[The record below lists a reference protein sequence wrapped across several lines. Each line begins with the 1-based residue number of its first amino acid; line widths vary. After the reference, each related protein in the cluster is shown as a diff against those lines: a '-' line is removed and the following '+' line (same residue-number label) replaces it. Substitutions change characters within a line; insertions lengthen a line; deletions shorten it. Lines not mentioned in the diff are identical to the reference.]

1 MIENKIKFINL
12 LSIFTLSLFIFS
24 CSSDTPTPINSPS
37 PTPITLDGEWTSG
50 SISYHADESG
60 GTACSGSPMESSDFT
75 NLIITSNIQ
84 MEAEFDAVDD
94 CDPDTLEELAM
105 TTSECQAAYTAAY
118 IENLTTLTTIEDMIS
133 YQNMISYNYEYG
145 DMTLTLTEGAT
156 NSYVISYDGSCIKTD
171 EYVELNEAGCSIIEE
186 AEWSGTECIMTSY
199 TSCEEIAQG
208 DWDAASTGLWYEIS
222 DGNYILDNFL
232 ENTDPT
238 TLVFDGTSVYIV
250 LESHLN
256 QCICGDDAI
265 EQEYGAET
273 CLNSLDDCVFLER
286 YCVSL
291 SFSK

>member
-1 MIENKIKFINL
+1 MIKSKIKFINL
-12 LSIFTLSLFIFS
+12 LLTFSCLLFIFS
-24 CSSDTPTPINSPS
+24 CSSDTPTSINSS
-37 PTPITLDGEWTSG
+37 LSAPITLDGEWTSG
-50 SISYHADESG
+50 SISYHADESSG
-60 GTACSGSPMESSDFT
+60 ADCSGSPMESSDFT
-75 NLIITSNIQ
+75 NLIITSNIE
-84 MEAEFDAVDD
+84 MEAGFDAVDY
-94 CDPDTLEELAM
+94 CEENADAIGM
-105 TTSECQAAYTAAY
+105 GYDECVDAYTAEN
-118 IENLTTLTTIEDMIS
+118 IENGTTLTTGEDMIS

-145 DMTLTLTEGAT
+145 DMTLTLIEGNT

-171 EYVELNEAGCSIIEE
+171 EYVELNEAGCSIIED
-186 AEWSGTECIMTSY
+186 AEWIGTECVMTSY

-208 DWDAASTGLWYEIS
+208 DWDAASTGLWYEVS

-250 LESHLN
+250 LDSHLN

-265 EQEYGAET
+265 EQEYGADT
-273 CLNSLDDCVFLER
+273 CVNSLDDCIFLER